1 MGQNFMKD
9 EVGTHLRSVRRIFLK
24 VVGAL
29 EDRALSIN
37 L

>member
-9 EVGTHLRSVRRIFLK
+9 EVGTHLRGVRRIFLE

>member
-1 MGQNFMKD
+1 MGQNFIKD
-9 EVGTHLRSVRRIFLK
+9 KVGTHLRGVRRIFLN

-29 EDRALSIN
+29 EDRTLSIN

>member
-9 EVGTHLRSVRRIFLK
+9 EIGTHLRGVRRIFLNI
-24 VVGAL
+24 VGAL

>member
-1 MGQNFMKD
+1 MGQNSIKD
-9 EVGTHLRSVRRIFLK
+9 EVGTHLRGVRRIFLK